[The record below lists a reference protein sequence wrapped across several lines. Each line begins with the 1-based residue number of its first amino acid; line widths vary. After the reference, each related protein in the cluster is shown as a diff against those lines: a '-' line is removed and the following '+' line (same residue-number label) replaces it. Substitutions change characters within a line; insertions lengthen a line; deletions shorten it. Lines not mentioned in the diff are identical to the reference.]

1 MAKTP
6 SNLRS
11 LMGMLRYEL
20 LSGLRTA
27 AWRGMAVMALLYGL
41 SLGHT
46 DGSGC
51 GVAALDAGETGCRL
65 FSLVTAVWMSITA
78 LKDGTSRI
86 RTILLSRPQPGE
98 TLAIQRFIGGYIQS
112 VGLLLALFVGA
123 IGMRILGGTPVAQ
136 LVAFVPQFVRASGA
150 CFFAASLAF
159 MLSALSDSPIAGLL
173 GGLYSLLILAG
184 KEYLA
189 RIYDPAPVQNTAA
202 YCAVGLAIVL
212 FTARFYRSKRRGSA
226 PAPVWGVPG
235 GSLAVA
241 AAVVLFTSTARNGHD
256 PHTHLNPSLEL
267 IAAQDTQPGLRAAGF
282 LLPDQ
287 NGTQVTLA
295 DFTGRVLVVVLFSPH
310 DVDTGATL
318 TMLNDVQKRYA
329 AKGVQVVGVCLSEDN
344 SAGPALAKGDALQFP
359 VVTDWG
365 TNAVPEKLAMS
376 PVAGAYRATAL
387 PCVAVT
393 DRRKRVIDIVR
404 GATVTDG
411 RSVVELIEKA
421 ISAEPVWQ

>member
-1 MAKTP
+1 
-6 SNLRS
+6 
-11 LMGMLRYEL
+11 
-20 LSGLRTA
+20 
-27 AWRGMAVMALLYGL
+27 MALIYGL

-46 DGSGC
+46 DGAGC

-65 FSLVTAVWMSITA
+65 FSLVTAVWMSMTA
-78 LKDGTSRI
+78 LKDSASRTRI
-86 RTILLSRPQPGE
+86 ILLSRPQPGE
-98 TLAIQRFIGGYIQS
+98 TLAIQRFIGGYIQAL
-112 VGLLLALFVGA
+112 GLLLSLFAGTMA
-123 IGMRILGGTPVAQ
+123 MRLLGGTPVAQ
-136 LVAFVPQFVRASGA
+136 LAAFLPQFMRAAGA

-159 MLSALSDSPIAGLL
+159 TLAALSDSPIAGLL

-189 RIYDPAPVQNTAA
+189 RIYDPAPVQNVGA
-202 YCAVGLAIVL
+202 YCCLGLAVVL
-212 FTARFYRSKRRGSA
+212 CAARFYRAKRRGSA
-226 PAPVWGVPG
+226 SPPVWGLPG
-235 GSLAVA
+235 AGLALA
-241 AAVVLFTSTARNGHD
+241 AAVVLFTSAARNGHD

-267 IAAQDTQPGLRAAGF
+267 VAAQDTQAGLRAAGF

-295 DFTGRVLVVVLFSPH
+295 DFPGRVLAIALFSPH
-310 DVDTGATL
+310 DVDTGAAL
-318 TMLNDVQKRYA
+318 SMLSDIQRKYA
-329 AKGVQVVGVCLSEDN
+329 GKGVQVVGVCLSEDN
-344 SAGPALAKGDALQFP
+344 SAVPSLARGDALPFP

-404 GATVTDG
+404 GASVTDG
-411 RSVVELIEKA
+411 RSVAELIEKA